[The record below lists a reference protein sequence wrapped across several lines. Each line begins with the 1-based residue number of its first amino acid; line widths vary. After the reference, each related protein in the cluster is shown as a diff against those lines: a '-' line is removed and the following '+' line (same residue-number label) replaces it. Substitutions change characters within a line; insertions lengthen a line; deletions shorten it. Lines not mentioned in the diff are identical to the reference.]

1 MFEYVRRVNHVREK
15 QPLGRRAGARPRQVA
30 ALDDRAEPVGRVTS
44 APHVDQRAYQRP
56 HHIPQKPVRTD
67 RETHRAAGVDRPDG
81 LLHTADVGLVVR
93 IELGERGEVVVRGQ
107 HRRRLVH
114 PPDVERHV
122 ILPRLVPREGILARL
137 DEVAVLPFA
146 GVEAGVCILR
156 HGRHA
161 AHGNVARQQEIELVD
176 RLRRIGD
183 GTFAIEVRHV
193 VGRIDPRVGTPGAR
207 QSNRFAQQ
215 GSERPFERLLHRR
228 LVGLPLPAAV
238 GSPVVPEFEKI
249 AHTGND
255 LSGKYT
261 KFRNT
266 IVRSPAFRFI
276 NNSYLCTNIS
286 TKQMKAAI
294 IGYGKMGREI
304 ERILTERGHEAALI
318 IDTDNAHELDAA
330 HLAGIDVALEFTTPE
345 TAYRNIRTCI
355 ECGVAAV
362 SGTTGWTDR
371 LGELQELCRERGGA
385 LFYASNY
392 CLGVNLMFRLNRQLA
407 AMIDRVGG
415 YDVRIEEVHHTQ
427 KKDAPSGTAITLAE
441 GIVENL
447 AGKQGWVN
455 LAPGIEHAAN
465 RIERSGEAPADRI
478 EIRSVREGA
487 VPGIHT
493 VTYESEDDVLEI
505 RHTIKNRRTL
515 ALGAVVAAEFLC
527 GKQGVYSMD
536 DLLRNA

>member
-1 MFEYVRRVNHVREK
+1 
-15 QPLGRRAGARPRQVA
+15 
-30 ALDDRAEPVGRVTS
+30 
-44 APHVDQRAYQRP
+44 
-56 HHIPQKPVRTD
+56 
-67 RETHRAAGVDRPDG
+67 
-81 LLHTADVGLVVR
+81 
-93 IELGERGEVVVRGQ
+93 
-107 HRRRLVH
+107 
-114 PPDVERHV
+114 
-122 ILPRLVPREGILARL
+122 
-137 DEVAVLPFA
+137 
-146 GVEAGVCILR
+146 
-156 HGRHA
+156 
-161 AHGNVARQQEIELVD
+161 
-176 RLRRIGD
+176 
-183 GTFAIEVRHV
+183 
-193 VGRIDPRVGTPGAR
+193 
-207 QSNRFAQQ
+207 
-215 GSERPFERLLHRR
+215 
-228 LVGLPLPAAV
+228 
-238 GSPVVPEFEKI
+238 
-249 AHTGND
+249 
-255 LSGKYT
+255 
-261 KFRNT
+261 
-266 IVRSPAFRFI
+266 
-276 NNSYLCTNIS
+276 
-286 TKQMKAAI
+286 MKAAI

-330 HLAGIDVALEFTTPE
+330 HLAGIDVA
-345 TAYRNIRTCI
+345 
-355 ECGVAAV
+355 
-362 SGTTGWTDR
+362 
-371 LGELQELCRERGGA
+371 LCRERGGA

-478 EIRSVREGA
+478 EIRSVRKGA

>member
-1 MFEYVRRVNHVREK
+1 
-15 QPLGRRAGARPRQVA
+15 
-30 ALDDRAEPVGRVTS
+30 
-44 APHVDQRAYQRP
+44 
-56 HHIPQKPVRTD
+56 
-67 RETHRAAGVDRPDG
+67 
-81 LLHTADVGLVVR
+81 
-93 IELGERGEVVVRGQ
+93 
-107 HRRRLVH
+107 
-114 PPDVERHV
+114 
-122 ILPRLVPREGILARL
+122 
-137 DEVAVLPFA
+137 
-146 GVEAGVCILR
+146 
-156 HGRHA
+156 
-161 AHGNVARQQEIELVD
+161 
-176 RLRRIGD
+176 
-183 GTFAIEVRHV
+183 
-193 VGRIDPRVGTPGAR
+193 
-207 QSNRFAQQ
+207 
-215 GSERPFERLLHRR
+215 
-228 LVGLPLPAAV
+228 
-238 GSPVVPEFEKI
+238 
-249 AHTGND
+249 
-255 LSGKYT
+255 
-261 KFRNT
+261 
-266 IVRSPAFRFI
+266 
-276 NNSYLCTNIS
+276 
-286 TKQMKAAI
+286 
-294 IGYGKMGREI
+294 MGREI

-536 DLLRNA
+536 DLLCNA

>member
-1 MFEYVRRVNHVREK
+1 
-15 QPLGRRAGARPRQVA
+15 
-30 ALDDRAEPVGRVTS
+30 
-44 APHVDQRAYQRP
+44 
-56 HHIPQKPVRTD
+56 
-67 RETHRAAGVDRPDG
+67 
-81 LLHTADVGLVVR
+81 
-93 IELGERGEVVVRGQ
+93 
-107 HRRRLVH
+107 
-114 PPDVERHV
+114 
-122 ILPRLVPREGILARL
+122 
-137 DEVAVLPFA
+137 
-146 GVEAGVCILR
+146 
-156 HGRHA
+156 
-161 AHGNVARQQEIELVD
+161 
-176 RLRRIGD
+176 
-183 GTFAIEVRHV
+183 
-193 VGRIDPRVGTPGAR
+193 
-207 QSNRFAQQ
+207 
-215 GSERPFERLLHRR
+215 
-228 LVGLPLPAAV
+228 
-238 GSPVVPEFEKI
+238 
-249 AHTGND
+249 
-255 LSGKYT
+255 
-261 KFRNT
+261 
-266 IVRSPAFRFI
+266 
-276 NNSYLCTNIS
+276 
-286 TKQMKAAI
+286 MKAAI

-304 ERILTERGHEAALI
+304 ERILTERGHEATLI